1 MSQLTFIG
9 DQLLNLWNSLRYS
22 LTWKNAIDIAIVAV
36 LVYQL
41 IKLMRQTRANSVL
54 KGLLMFL
61 LATWLSEALQLHAL
75 NWMLLQ
81 VINIGLI
88 VLVVLFQ
95 PEIRRGLEHVG
106 RSSLKGGI
114 FNLTDKSRG
123 DGSKNAQEIIDCLL
137 KLSRRKVGA
146 LIVLERNTGLKDIL
160 ASGTRLDAEITS
172 ALLEN
177 IFEPNTP
184 LHDGAVVIRGGR
196 IVSAGCVLPL
206 TENPTLSREL
216 GTRHRAAIGISE
228 STDAIALIASEETGI
243 LSMARDGKLTR
254 YLDAN
259 SLNAVLSEMYAP
271 AQDSA
276 NLLNRLF
283 RKEAQ
288 K

>member
-123 DGSKNAQEIIDCLL
+123 DGSKNAREIIDCLL